1 MTNVK
6 LEGNKRLSHNVSH
19 RHAEP
24 NQLVAYGRH
33 SERLDEAVQV
43 RLHDRLAFE
52 VVRSFRNIE
61 HVDVIL

>member
-1 MTNVK
+1 M
-6 LEGNKRLSHNVSH
+6 SH

-24 NQLVAYGRH
+24 KKLVAYGRH